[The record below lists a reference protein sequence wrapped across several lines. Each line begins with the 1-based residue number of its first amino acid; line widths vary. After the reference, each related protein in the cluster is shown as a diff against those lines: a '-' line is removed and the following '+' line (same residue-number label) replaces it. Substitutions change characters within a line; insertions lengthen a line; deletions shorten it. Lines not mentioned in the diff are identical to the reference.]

1 MANLIAIN
9 AIKDKKIPNDD
20 LINQFIKEFKDK
32 ESQNEKVVQL
42 AFDTYDNST
51 LEGILIK
58 VILLNQIYSAGLAD
72 NQLSDEKRK
81 EFDIKDKKYTVD
93 VRTMAEHIKGLA
105 EEFEKCKTDEDII
118 GLVGKVRA
126 INKYKDSYSFATKY
140 VAWSFS
146 KSELNAPIVDS
157 YVKAVLYWFNVAY
170 SFCDFDFTKTSLED
184 YKQFCKVF
192 NAFKDKYGQ
201 RKSSK
206 EMDMFL
212 WAYAKYYLLG
222 DRGVKFG

>member
-51 LEGILIK
+51 LE
-58 VILLNQIYSAGLAD
+58 
-72 NQLSDEKRK
+72 
-81 EFDIKDKKYTVD
+81 
-93 VRTMAEHIKGLA
+93 
-105 EEFEKCKTDEDII
+105 
-118 GLVGKVRA
+118 
-126 INKYKDSYSFATKY
+126 
-140 VAWSFS
+140 
-146 KSELNAPIVDS
+146 
-157 YVKAVLYWFNVAY
+157 
-170 SFCDFDFTKTSLED
+170 
-184 YKQFCKVF
+184 VF

>member
-157 YVKAVLYWFNVAY
+157 YVKAVL
-170 SFCDFDFTKTSLED
+170 ED